1 MLVQVAQ
8 GLLSEGLQPP
18 LVSSSHH
25 VAPVV
30 CPGRQPRYVADSVG
44 HVSFVII
51 ALTHLPTLPAAGG
64 RLRAPESLYETVTKS
79 TINNVENAFPA
90 SKGYVQASDS
100 KLQAE
105 LDVYR
110 NETTAIINALVG
122 KVNSLTPV
130 GC

>member
-1 MLVQVAQ
+1 MLFVQVAQ
-8 GLLSEGLQPP
+8 DLFSEGLQPP
-18 LVSSSHH
+18 SMSSFHH
-25 VAPVV
+25 VAPVM
-30 CPGRQPRYVADSVG
+30 CPGRQTRYFADSVG
-44 HVSFVII
+44 HRGVTCRFSAPHSEIE
-51 ALTHLPTLPAAGG
+51 HAAG
-64 RLRAPESLYETVTKS
+64 ESLYETVTKS

-105 LDVYR
+105 LDVYK

-122 KVNSLTPV
+122 KVNALTPV